1 MNSTSANLTITCRPN
16 SYYHTFA
23 KNKQNNFF
31 LIIFALLDVDLCL
44 HINTFNLYQSNFR
57 HKPVSGTST
66 FLNRVLG
73 IRKDFVRIRI
83 RIFQFF
89 PDPGP
94 VQCQLNN
101 WQILILNNETAAI
114 LKHFKDFLRKYV
126 PYQCVS
132 RFSCE
137 VPRSDP
143 EPS

>member
-16 SYYHTFA
+16 SYYHTIVA

-73 IRKDFVRIRI
+73 IRKDLVRIRI
-83 RIFQFF
+83 RNLLFRSFRI
-89 PDPGP
+89 
-94 VQCQLNN
+94 
-101 WQILILNNETAAI
+101 QILPFNQANLII
-114 LKHFKDFLRKYV
+114 GKF
-126 PYQCVS
+126 
-132 RFSCE
+132 
-137 VPRSDP
+137 
-143 EPS
+143 